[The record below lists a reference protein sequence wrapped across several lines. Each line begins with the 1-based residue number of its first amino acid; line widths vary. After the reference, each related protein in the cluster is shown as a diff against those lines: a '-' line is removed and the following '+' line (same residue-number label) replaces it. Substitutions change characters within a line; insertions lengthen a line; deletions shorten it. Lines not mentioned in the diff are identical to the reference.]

1 VAALKAVGVS
11 LLIELAAGLLAAST
25 WLVGAL
31 VA

>member
-1 VAALKAVGVS
+1 VGVS